1 MISPRCR
8 LCRAGNPT
16 SGNGVTVASGWC
28 QYQFHGQRS
37 CCMIHGYSDHAAN
50 ERTFLAWVRTGIAV
64 IALGFVVE
72 KFDLFIRT
80 LASAKLSD
88 AAVLSRLQSLS
99 GPLGHYD
106 GIALIV
112 FGIALVILAAVRFI
126 RLDRMIADEAMHS
139 MDSVRF
145 ELIVSAALLLIVA
158 GTVSYLA
165 LG

>member
-1 MISPRCR
+1 
-8 LCRAGNPT
+8 
-16 SGNGVTVASGWC
+16 
-28 QYQFHGQRS
+28 
-37 CCMIHGYSDHAAN
+37 MIHGYSDHAAN

-72 KFDLFIRT
+72 KFDLFIRM
-80 LASAKLSD
+80 LAGAKLSD
-88 AAVLSRLQSLS
+88 VAILPRLQNLS
-99 GPLGHYD
+99 GPLGYYD

-112 FGIALVILAAVRFI
+112 LGIALVILAAVRFL
-126 RLDRMIADEAMHS
+126 RLERMIADEGTHS

-165 LG
+165 LD

>member
-1 MISPRCR
+1 MILR
-8 LCRAGNPT
+8 
-16 SGNGVTVASGWC
+16 
-28 QYQFHGQRS
+28 
-37 CCMIHGYSDHAAN
+37 YSDHAAN

-72 KFDLFIRT
+72 KFDLFMAT
-80 LASAKLSD
+80 LAGVRLSD

-99 GPLGHYD
+99 GPLGYYD

-112 FGIALVILAAVRFI
+112 FGIALVILAAVRFL
-126 RLDRMIADEAMHS
+126 RLERMIADEETHS

-158 GTVSYLA
+158 GIVSYLA
-165 LG
+165 LE